1 MKPISIINAS
11 EKNLKSVSL
20 DIPRNSLTVF
30 TGLSGSGKSTL
41 LIDVLYMECQRQY
54 LEAISFQGIAKPA
67 VEYVKNASPAVVITQ
82 TDQNRNPRSTV
93 GTVTNLYTDLRT
105 LWEKLGM
112 RSCPHCGK
120 KICAADCREEVRT
133 ASRPGQSGK
142 EYLVCQYCSAC
153 GRKMKKLTAADFSFN
168 TKEGACPVCEGMGE
182 IRSLNRAAA
191 VDESRSLEEGAVRFW
206 EAKYGEY
213 QTEAFYAACRHY
225 GLSVPAC
232 LPVLR
237 FDPLQ
242 KALLY
247 EGVESSEI
255 TRAFPGKKPPRTVS
269 GGRFEGLL
277 AVLLRR
283 LNNRGE
289 KRGELEAYFHP
300 APCPA
305 CGGERLKEESREVT
319 VNGVRLPQ
327 LAGFSLDALSG
338 WVSDLDAS
346 LSDSRRS
353 LVQDYLTDLSAKLSR
368 IRRLGLGY
376 LTCSRTVPT
385 LSGGELQRLKL
396 SAALASELTGL
407 IYILDEPTAGLHPRD
422 TEGLILLLK
431 RLRDLGNTVL
441 VIEHDPDV
449 MRAADHIVEIGP
461 GSGRFGGK
469 IVAAGTLN
477 ELLSHPASV
486 TGRYLRAVPPVRQ
499 SFRPGDG
506 GQLQIRNACL
516 YNLKH
521 LDVDFPTG
529 CLTAVTGPSGSG
541 KSTLVFSLLAGGDRQ
556 TGEENIVRGCGQFS
570 RIVSVEQLSARRM
583 KRSNVATFTD
593 LYTPIRK
600 LFAEYGETGADE
612 PSSCARRPDAAAFS
626 FNRPGGRCEVCEG
639 MGTVRNHLVFFADT
653 EVTCPACRGRRF
665 REEVLAVRF
674 RGLSISDVLDLS
686 VEEALSVFK
695 APAQP
700 DAPGPQPSAASA
712 QTALP
717 GKRIPSR
724 AAETALLR
732 SILRV
737 LRLLD
742 EVGLDY
748 LTLGQPLTTLSEG
761 ECQRLKLARELLKAS
776 SGRNLYLLDEPTRGL
791 HPQDVEH
798 FLLLLDR
805 LVDAGN
811 TVIVVEHNQQ
821 LIRAADHI
829 LDLGPGGGQQGGTVI
844 FSGTPGEMLAHG
856 TGATAECLRKEE
868 SSGCGSTDQT
878 QSVRSGRITA
888 GNDPDK
894 GTKEATE
901 AALIPPSRHI

>member
-1 MKPISIINAS
+1 MWK
-11 EKNLKSVSL
+11 
-20 DIPRNSLTVF
+20 
-30 TGLSGSGKSTL
+30 
-41 LIDVLYMECQRQY
+41 VLR
-54 LEAISFQGIAKPA
+54 
-67 VEYVKNASPAVVITQ
+67 SPA
-82 TDQNRNPRSTV
+82 PF
-93 GTVTNLYTDLRT
+93 
-105 LWEKLGM
+105 
-112 RSCPHCGK
+112 
-120 KICAADCREEVRT
+120 RE
-133 ASRPGQSGK
+133 
-142 EYLVCQYCSAC
+142 
-153 GRKMKKLTAADFSFN
+153 
-168 TKEGACPVCEGMGE
+168 
-182 IRSLNRAAA
+182 
-191 VDESRSLEEGAVRFW
+191 
-206 EAKYGEY
+206 
-213 QTEAFYAACRHY
+213 
-225 GLSVPAC
+225 
-232 LPVLR
+232 
-237 FDPLQ
+237 
-242 KALLY
+242 
-247 EGVESSEI
+247 
-255 TRAFPGKKPPRTVS
+255 KKPPRTVS

-477 ELLSHPASV
+477 DLLSHPASV

-506 GQLQIRNACL
+506 GRLRIRNACL

-521 LDVDFPTG
+521 LNVDFPAG

-583 KRSNVATFTD
+583 KRSSVATFTD

-686 VEEALSVFK
+686 VEEALSVFE
-695 APAQP
+695 
-700 DAPGPQPSAASA
+700 ASA
-712 QTALP
+712 Q
-717 GKRIPSR
+717 PS
-724 AAETALLR
+724 AETALLR

-776 SGRNLYLLDEPTRGL
+776 SGLNLYLLDEPTRGL

-829 LDLGPGGGQQGGTVI
+829 LDLGPGGGQQGGTVV

-856 TGATAECLRKEE
+856 TGATAEFLRKEE
-868 SSGCGSTDQT
+868 IQDVAAQIKRNLSGLAD
-878 QSVRSGRITA
+878 
-888 GNDPDK
+888 
-894 GTKEATE
+894 
-901 AALIPPSRHI
+901 

>member
-54 LEAISFQGIAKPA
+54 LESISFQGIAKPA

-105 LWEKLGM
+105 LWEKLGE

-120 KICAADCREEVRT
+120 KIC
-133 ASRPGQSGK
+133 
-142 EYLVCQYCSAC
+142 
-153 GRKMKKLTAADFSFN
+153 AADFSFN

-206 EAKYGEY
+206 EAKYGGY

-225 GLSVPAC
+225 GLSVPAG
-232 LPVLR
+232 LPVIR

-255 TRAFPGKKPPRTVS
+255 TRSFPEKKPPRTVS

-477 ELLSHPASV
+477 DLLSHPASV

-506 GQLQIRNACL
+506 GRLQIRNACL

-521 LDVDFPTG
+521 LNVDFPTG

-556 TGEENIVRGCGQFS
+556 TGEENIVRGYGQFS

-600 LFAEYGETGADE
+600 LFAEYGEIDADE
-612 PSSCARRPDAAAFS
+612 PSSCWT
-626 FNRPGGRCEVCEG
+626 GWW
-639 MGTVRNHLVFFADT
+639 
-653 EVTCPACRGRRF
+653 
-665 REEVLAVRF
+665 
-674 RGLSISDVLDLS
+674 
-686 VEEALSVFK
+686 
-695 APAQP
+695 
-700 DAPGPQPSAASA
+700 
-712 QTALP
+712 
-717 GKRIPSR
+717 
-724 AAETALLR
+724 
-732 SILRV
+732 
-737 LRLLD
+737 
-742 EVGLDY
+742 
-748 LTLGQPLTTLSEG
+748 
-761 ECQRLKLARELLKAS
+761 
-776 SGRNLYLLDEPTRGL
+776 
-791 HPQDVEH
+791 
-798 FLLLLDR
+798 
-805 LVDAGN
+805 
-811 TVIVVEHNQQ
+811 
-821 LIRAADHI
+821 
-829 LDLGPGGGQQGGTVI
+829 
-844 FSGTPGEMLAHG
+844 ML
-856 TGATAECLRKEE
+856 E
-868 SSGCGSTDQT
+868 T
-878 QSVRSGRITA
+878 QSS
-888 GNDPDK
+888 
-894 GTKEATE
+894 
-901 AALIPPSRHI
+901 